1 MEVLVEGLKQIM
13 LIICLISG
21 TVTAVS
27 FAIMVVMFMIQL
39 WEEFR
44 R

>member
-21 TVTAVS
+21 IVTAVS
-27 FAIMVVMFMIQL
+27 FAVMVVMLMLQL
-39 WEEFR
+39 WEDFR